1 MISITLNYATA
12 TELRAALL
20 EMLGTAPAP
29 VAPAAPVVEQEA
41 PKAPK
46 PVKAAKAAPVE
57 APKAEAPAA
66 TLPAPVTATTEPT
79 PEASAPSEP
88 ATASPSEQ
96 AKPLALEDVRAVL
109 AKISQGGKAA
119 EVKALIASYG
129 VTALSAVPADKYTDV
144 LEKAAA
150 L

>member
-29 VAPAAPVVEQEA
+29 VAPAAPAVEQEA

-46 PVKAAKAAPVE
+46 PAKAAKAAPVE

-66 TLPAPVTATTEPT
+66 IPAVTATATATTPTE
-79 PEASAPSEP
+79 SAPSEP

-96 AKPLALEDVRAVL
+96 TKPLTLEEVRAVL

-129 VTALSAVPADKYTDV
+129 VTALSAVPADKYSDV